1 MSPGAGKVESLQT
14 HQSDRRT
21 HSLKTTGDY
30 VNIIDAYH
38 ETGSY
43 RAAAR
48 LCGVAHKTVRRVIER
63 HQAGGPWTRQPRPV
77 TRNTD
82 PVLSVLAKRVKD
94 TDGRISAKRLLPVA
108 RAAGYTGSAR
118 NLRRAVARIKA
129 EHKQKRRLYR
139 PWVPTPGQHL
149 VIDWTPEAG
158 MHIFCA
164 VLAWSRYR
172 FVRFALNQTRETTLA
187 LLAECFEEL
196 EAVPAVVLSDRMSCL
211 KNGVVAN
218 VVVPHPDYVRFAAH
232 YGFRPDFCE
241 SADPESKGVVEH
253 LAGYVQVDLVVPE
266 DGFGGK
272 PEVGNRQARIW
283 GLEVNGRLHSEIQAI
298 PGERLKE
305 EQPLMRPLPSLRP
318 PLCRGELRKVDRL
331 QTIRFGSARYSLP
344 TVWVGRTVEVMVQ
357 DGEVVVG
364 NDGAEITRHQL
375 QPPGGISVHDQHYSG
390 PARPP
395 ARAIRVRTNTERA
408 FMALGPAA
416 ETFLRSA
423 AAAGTSR
430 LAGEL
435 AEIVSLEASWG
446 REQLVAALERATRF
460 RRFKADDVRDILTAG
475 PQAPNPVPAGKAMQ
489 LALPEAP
496 VRSLEAY
503 SLEAVR

>member
-1 MSPGAGKVESLQT
+1 M
-14 HQSDRRT
+14 
-21 HSLKTTGDY
+21 KTTRDY
-30 VNIIDAYH
+30 LNIIDAYR
-38 ETGSY
+38 ELGSY
-43 RAAAR
+43 RAAAL
-48 LCGVAHKTVRRVIER
+48 LCGTTDKTVRRVVER
-63 HQAGGPWTRQPRPV
+63 HEAGGPWTRRPRLPT

-82 PVLSVLAKRVKD
+82 PVLSVLANKVKD

-118 NLRRAVARIKA
+118 NLRRAVAKIKT
-129 EHKQKRRLYR
+129 EHRQKRRLYR
-139 PWVPTPGQHL
+139 PWVPTPGKHL

-158 MHIFCA
+158 LHIFCA

-172 FVRFALNQTRETTLA
+172 FVRFALNETRETTLT

-196 EAVPAVVLSDRMSCL
+196 GAVPAVVLSDRMSCL

-218 VVVPHPDYVRFAAH
+218 VVVPHPEYVRFAAH
-232 YGFRPDFCE
+232 FGFRPDFCE

-253 LAGYVQVDLVVPE
+253 LAGYVQVDLVVPQ

-272 PEVGNRQARIW
+272 PELANRQARVW
-283 GLEVNGRLHSEIQAI
+283 GMEVNGRVHNEIQAV
-298 PGERLKE
+298 PAERLQE
-305 EQPLMRPLPSLRP
+305 ERALMRPLPSLRP

-331 QTIRFGSARYSLP
+331 QTVRFGSARYSVP
-344 TVWVGRTVEVMVQ
+344 TTWVGRTLEIMVQ
-357 DGEVVVG
+357 DGEVVIG
-364 NDGAEITRHQL
+364 LDGTEITRHQL
-375 QPPGGISVHDQHYSG
+375 QPPGGISIHDEHYSG

-395 ARAIRVRTNTERA
+395 ARAIRVRTDTERA
-408 FMALGPAA
+408 FIALGPVA
-416 ETFLRSA
+416 EGFLRSA

-435 AEIVSLEASWG
+435 AAIVSLELSWG
-446 REQLVAALERATRF
+446 RPQLVAALERATRF
-460 RRFKADDVRDILTAG
+460 RRFKAEDVRDILAAG
-475 PQAPNPVPAGKAMQ
+475 PQAPNPVSAGKTLQ

-503 SLEAVR
+503 ALEAIR

>member
-1 MSPGAGKVESLQT
+1 M
-14 HQSDRRT
+14 
-21 HSLKTTGDY
+21 KTTRDY
-30 VNIIDAYH
+30 LNIIDAYH

-43 RAAAR
+43 RAAGL
-48 LCGVAHKTVRRVIER
+48 LCGVTHKTVRRVVER
-63 HQAGGPWTRQPRPV
+63 HQSGGPWTRRPRLPT

-82 PVLSVLAKRVKD
+82 PVLAVLAKRVKD

-118 NLRRAVARIKA
+118 NLRRAVAKIKA
-129 EHKQKRRLYR
+129 DHRQKRRLYR

-158 MHIFCA
+158 MQIFCA

-172 FVRFALNQTRETTLA
+172 FVRFAANQTRETTLA

-196 EAVPAVVLSDRMSCL
+196 GAVPAVVLSDRMSCL
-211 KNGVVAN
+211 KKGVVAN

-241 SADPESKGVVEH
+241 SADPESKGVVEN

-266 DGFGGK
+266 DGFRGK
-272 PEVGNRQARIW
+272 PEVANRQARVW
-283 GLEVNGRLHSEIQAI
+283 GVEVNGRVHSEIHAL
-298 PGERLKE
+298 PAERLKE
-305 EQPLMRPLPSLRP
+305 ERPLMRPLPSLRP

-331 QTIRFGSARYSLP
+331 QTIRFGSARYSVS
-344 TVWVGRTVEVMVQ
+344 TTWVGRTLEVMVR
-357 DGEVVVG
+357 DGEVVIGLDG
-364 NDGAEITRHQL
+364 NEIACHQL
-375 QPPGGISVHDQHYSG
+375 QPPGGISIHDHHYSG

-395 ARAIRVRTNTERA
+395 ARAIRVRTETERA
-408 FMALGPAA
+408 FIALGPVA
-416 ETFLRSA
+416 EGFLRSA
-423 AAAGTSR
+423 AAVGTSR

-435 AEIVSLEASWG
+435 AEIVSMEPSWG

-460 RRFKADDVRDILTAG
+460 RRFKAEDLRDILAAG
-475 PQAPNPVPAGKAMQ
+475 PQAPNPVPAGKTLQ
-489 LALPEAP
+489 LLLPEAP
-496 VRSLEAY
+496 VRSLQAY
-503 SLEAVR
+503 ALEAIQ